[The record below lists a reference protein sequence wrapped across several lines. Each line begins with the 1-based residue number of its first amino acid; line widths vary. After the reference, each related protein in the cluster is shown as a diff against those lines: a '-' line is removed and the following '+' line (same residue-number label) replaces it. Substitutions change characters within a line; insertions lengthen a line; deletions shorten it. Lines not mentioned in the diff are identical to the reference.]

1 MFFKLLVVLCDL
13 AFAVFSSPNG
23 NEQTKKEYSN
33 VQADWNSTQFS
44 EESAHVSEK
53 QRIENHRNPTPSCG
67 RAFHLNGAATKI
79 VLFFNFIK
87 YCWQRLKRVNGMI
100 QDALLPAM
108 PFATIFARL
117 VLMKMYACIVHRIV
131 RSKFEN
137 IRSRCVANRI
147 KEQKQENHFCWVYSS
162 WNTLI
167 FNLCACEWKRL
178 SKTEKWKKIKLIIF
192 SRSYLLLGNCV

>member
-100 QDALLPAM
+100 QDALLPVM
-108 PFATIFARL
+108 PFATIFL
-117 VLMKMYACIVHRIV
+117 V
-131 RSKFEN
+131 
-137 IRSRCVANRI
+137 
-147 KEQKQENHFCWVYSS
+147 HFCPTCV
-162 WNTLI
+162 NE
-167 FNLCACEWKRL
+167 NVCVHCAPNR
-178 SKTEKWKKIKLIIF
+178 KIKIRKYSQSLRRKSHKRTETRKPF
-192 SRSYLLLGNCV
+192 LLSL